1 MKDVE
6 KVGVGV
12 IVKVWVAG
20 GVSVGMVVLVDVNVS
35 VGVRVSVAKNLLIGL
50 SGPASQAIISPT
62 PIRISKPAIM
72 NIKFGLPDFLRLRY
86 ELITLAED
94 DEIGGLL
101 FMD

>member
-1 MKDVE
+1 
-6 KVGVGV
+6 
-12 IVKVWVAG
+12 
-20 GVSVGMVVLVDVNVS
+20 
-35 VGVRVSVAKNLLIGL
+35 
-50 SGPASQAIISPT
+50 
-62 PIRISKPAIM
+62 M